1 MKKMIAVLVVIF
13 VLFAVYLLKTDT
25 GLTQKLLKPVVVYQC
40 GVELE
45 ATRLWKVSTALL
57 SEEKRNQL
65 QTKICGCVGENA
77 LKDIPATTLLHAVV
91 DEQVK
96 KQVVQQGVLNTLKG
110 CVVNE
115 VLKATD

>member
-1 MKKMIAVLVVIF
+1 MKKIIALLVVIF

-45 ATRLWKVSTALL
+45 ATRLWKVSTAL
-57 SEEKRNQL
+57 
-65 QTKICGCVGENA
+65 I
-77 LKDIPATTLLHAVV
+77 

-110 CVVNE
+110 CVVDE

>member
-45 ATRLWKVSTALL
+45 AARLWKVSTALL
-57 SEEKRNQL
+57 SENYKPVSLLQPTYKECLFDYAVRL
-65 QTKICGCVGENA
+65 QT
-77 LKDIPATTLLHAVV
+77 
-91 DEQVK
+91 
-96 KQVVQQGVLNTLKG
+96 
-110 CVVNE
+110 
-115 VLKATD
+115 

>member
-1 MKKMIAVLVVIF
+1 MKKIIALLVVIF

-40 GVELE
+40 GAELE

-57 SEEKRNQL
+57 GEEKKNQL
-65 QTKICGCVGENA
+65 QTKICGSMGDNA
-77 LKDIPATTLLHAVV
+77 LKDIPATLLLHAAV

-110 CVVNE
+110 CVVDD

>member
-1 MKKMIAVLVVIF
+1 MKKIIGLLVVIF
-13 VLFAVYLLKTDT
+13 ALVAVYLLKTDT

-40 GVELE
+40 GIELE

-57 SEEKRNQL
+57 GEEKKNQL
-65 QTKICGCVGENA
+65 QTKIFGCVGENA
-77 LKDIPATTLLHAVV
+77 LKDIPATALLHALV

-96 KQVVQQGVLNTLKG
+96 QQVVQQGVLNTLKG

>member
-1 MKKMIAVLVVIF
+1 MKKIIAVLVVIF
-13 VLFAVYLLKTDT
+13 VLFAVYLLKTDI

-45 ATRLWKVSTALL
+45 ETRLWKVSTALL
-57 SEEKRNQL
+57 GEEKKNQL
-65 QTKICGCVGENA
+65 QTQICGCVCENA

-110 CVVNE
+110 CVVDE

>member
-1 MKKMIAVLVVIF
+1 MVVF

-57 SEEKRNQL
+57 GEEKKNQL
-65 QTKICGCVGENA
+65 QTQICGCVGENA
-77 LKDIPATTLLHAVV
+77 LKDIPATTLLRAVV

-110 CVVNE
+110 CVVDE

>member
-45 ATRLWKVSTALL
+45 AARLWKVSTALL
-57 SEEKRNQL
+57 SEVKKNQL
-65 QTKICGCVGENA
+65 QMQNLWLRG
-77 LKDIPATTLLHAVV
+77 
-91 DEQVK
+91 
-96 KQVVQQGVLNTLKG
+96 
-110 CVVNE
+110 
-115 VLKATD
+115 

>member
-1 MKKMIAVLVVIF
+1 MYWFYNDLTI
-13 VLFAVYLLKTDT
+13 
-25 GLTQKLLKPVVVYQC
+25 TQKLLKPVVVYQC
-40 GVELE
+40 GIELE

-57 SEEKRNQL
+57 GEEKKNQL

-110 CVVNE
+110 CVVDE

>member
-1 MKKMIAVLVVIF
+1 MKKMIALLVVIF
-13 VLFAVYLLKTDT
+13 VLFAVYLLKTDI

-57 SEEKRNQL
+57 GEEKKNQL
-65 QTKICGCVGENA
+65 QTQICGCVGENA
-77 LKDIPATTLLHAVV
+77 LKDIPATTLLRAVL

-110 CVVNE
+110 CVVDE

>member
-1 MKKMIAVLVVIF
+1 M
-13 VLFAVYLLKTDT
+13 LFAVYLLKTDI

-57 SEEKRNQL
+57 GEEKEISSKR
-65 QTKICGCVGENA
+65 KSVVAWVKNA
-77 LKDIPATTLLHAVV
+77 LNDIPAITLLRAVV

-110 CVVNE
+110 CVVDE
-115 VLKATD
+115 V